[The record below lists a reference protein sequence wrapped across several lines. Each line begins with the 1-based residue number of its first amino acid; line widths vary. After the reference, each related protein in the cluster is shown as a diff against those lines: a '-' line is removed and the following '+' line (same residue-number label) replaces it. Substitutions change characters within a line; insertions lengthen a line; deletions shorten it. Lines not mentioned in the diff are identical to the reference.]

1 MEACVDKFRIEM
13 QEKINVFLDNLRES
27 GETNMFGAT
36 PYIQEVFG
44 VERSEAKQY
53 LMNWM
58 RTFDERHPQ

>member
-1 MEACVDKFRIEM
+1 MDKFRTEM
-13 QEKINVFLDNLRES
+13 QEKINVFLDKLRES
-27 GETNMFGAT
+27 GHTNMFGAA

-58 RTFDERHPQ
+58 ETFEERHRGS